1 MVEPTAQTTV
11 SNRLVDSDKQDTHL
25 YDPSMHDNQIVALY
39 NSRADAEAAKA
50 KLLAAGVDDGALQV
64 MDREADTMAGGVN
77 YEAGD
82 QGLWGSIKSM
92 FMPDEDAHAYS
103 HAVRAGHTM
112 LVVSPSQ
119 TSNRTHIIEAL
130 ESTNPIDFDAKLAE
144 WRQAGYQYDDT
155 NPTAEVASVP
165 ATAPAATPMP
175 ATVSTTPAPA
185 PRPAAMTG
193 TAAATTG
200 VAANRGAIAGDDTIK
215 VMEERLRV
223 GKREVAAGAVRIRSY
238 VVERPV
244 EEQVRLNEERVT
256 IERRPVDREVTAA
269 DTAAFGERTIEAKA
283 TREEAVVNKEA
294 RVVEEIGLHKDATD
308 RTETVKDTVRSTKVD
323 VEDSTKTS
331 GATTGASVAGSTGGT
346 SSGTMG
352 TGGTT
357 TNPTAGATTSGMNAP
372 RK

>member
-1 MVEPTAQTTV
+1 MVEPTAQTTM

-39 NSRADAEAAKA
+39 DTRAEAEAAKA
-50 KLLAAGVDDGALQV
+50 KLLAAGVDSSAVQV
-64 MDREADTMAGGVN
+64 MDREADTMAGGVD

-103 HAVRAGHTM
+103 HAVRAGHAM
-112 LVVSPSQ
+112 VVVSPNQ
-119 TSNRTHIIEAL
+119 TSNRSHIIEVL
-130 ESTNPIDFDAKLAE
+130 ESTHPIDFDAKLAE
-144 WRQAGYQYDDT
+144 WRQAGYQYDNSNSKTD
-155 NPTAEVASVP
+155 VAS
-165 ATAPAATPMP
+165 TPAAVPMP
-175 ATVSTTPAPA
+175 ATVSTTAAPA

-193 TAAATTG
+193 TAASTNDKTATTG
-200 VAANRGAIAGDDTIK
+200 GDTIK

-244 EEQVRLNEERVT
+244 EEQVRLHEEQVT

-269 DTAAFGERTIEAKA
+269 DTAAFGERTIEASA
-283 TREEAVVNKEA
+283 TREEAVVSKEA

-323 VEDSTKTS
+323 IEDTTKPS
-331 GATTGASVAGSTGGT
+331 GATTGASVTGGA

-357 TNPTAGATTSGMNAP
+357 TNPTAGATTSGTNAP